1 MSVLT
6 VGDLSFEVLR
16 SVRRGSM
23 QITVDRGGE
32 LLLSAP
38 EGCPTAELERF
49 VREKRFWVYTKLAAK
64 DALGPPT
71 PDKEFVNGEG
81 FLYLGRS
88 HRLLLVD
95 EQDAPVKLEHG
106 RFKMSRSA
114 AAAGREHLVDWYK
127 ARARPWLGA
136 RVERLRSRV
145 GVEPTGLTVQD
156 LGYRWGSCGKGGR
169 LFFHWRVMLLP
180 PRVIEYVVVHELVH
194 LVEPHHTPGFWRRV
208 ERALPDF
215 EARRRWLAERGQAV
229 FALR

>member
-1 MSVLT
+1 MNVLT
-6 VGDLSFEVLR
+6 VGDLSFEVRR
-16 SVRRGSM
+16 SARRTSV

-38 EGCPTAELERF
+38 EACPTSVLERF
-49 VREKRFWVYTKLAAK
+49 VREKRYWVYTKLAAK

-71 PDKEFVNGEG
+71 TTKQFVSGEG
-81 FLYLGRS
+81 FLHLGRS

-95 EQDAPVKLEHG
+95 VQDVPVKLEQG
-106 RFKMSRSA
+106 RFKMLTSA

-127 ARARPWLGA
+127 ARARLWLGA
-136 RVERLRSRV
+136 RVERLRRRV
-145 GVEPTGLTVQD
+145 GVEPAGLTVQD

-180 PRVIEYVVVHELVH
+180 PRVIDYVVVHELVH

-208 ERALPDF
+208 ERVLPDF
-215 EARRRWLAERGQAV
+215 ETRRRWLAERGQEATAV
-229 FALR
+229 